1 MVTLEWPWHSYL
13 LPAATKCERQDWH
26 VANQFF
32 KVDEYLTSQQIASF
46 FSRETAKKKA
56 LKMSK
61 LKPRKTNG
69 LWKEKRS
76 CKIFRRTSWIPY
88 PSVIQSC
95 TAITTSVIMPPTRT
109 WTSSPSLSFKISF
122 HPFSLTSPIFVLS
135 CLFLCRHVSYIV
147 YIIQV
152 QKVIQKEFWNENLD
166 KLIQKLFVSNKF
178 YPGIMWQL
186 VSQRIWTPLRRFGPP
201 PHQTFLLSN
210 LCIIFGN

>member
-1 MVTLEWPWHSYL
+1 MSKSMRKARLACGEPI
-13 LPAATKCERQDWH
+13 
-26 VANQFF
+26 F

-109 WTSSPSLSFKISF
+109 WTSSPSLSFKISV

-152 QKVIQKEFWNENLD
+152 QKVIQKEF
-166 KLIQKLFVSNKF
+166 
-178 YPGIMWQL
+178 
-186 VSQRIWTPLRRFGPP
+186 
-201 PHQTFLLSN
+201 
-210 LCIIFGN
+210 

>member
-1 MVTLEWPWHSYL
+1 MGWALKSSKHYKRLPKIQKDYL
-13 LPAATKCERQDWH
+13 LNIYNAG
-26 VANQFF
+26 NQTGHRVDPVSVSKSMREVRLPSDEPIF

-95 TAITTSVIMPPTRT
+95 TAITTSVIMLPTRN
-109 WTSSPSLSFKISF
+109 WTSSPSFSFKTSV
-122 HPFSLTSPIFVLS
+122 HPFSLTSPIL
-135 CLFLCRHVSYIV
+135 
-147 YIIQV
+147 
-152 QKVIQKEFWNENLD
+152 K
-166 KLIQKLFVSNKF
+166 
-178 YPGIMWQL
+178 
-186 VSQRIWTPLRRFGPP
+186 
-201 PHQTFLLSN
+201 
-210 LCIIFGN
+210 

>member
-109 WTSSPSLSFKISF
+109 WTSSPSLSFKISVN
-122 HPFSLTSPIFVLS
+122 PFSLTSPIFVLS

-201 PHQTFLLSN
+201 PPPNFPFKQPLYH
-210 LCIIFGN
+210 IW

>member
-1 MVTLEWPWHSYL
+1 MGLKSSKHYKRLSKIQHDYL
-13 LPAATKCERQDWH
+13 LDISNAGSQTGH
-26 VANQFF
+26 
-32 KVDEYLTSQQIASF
+32 KVDPVSVSKSMRKASF

-109 WTSSPSLSFKISF
+109 WTSSPSLSFKISV

-152 QKVIQKEFWNENLD
+152 QKVIQKEF
-166 KLIQKLFVSNKF
+166 
-178 YPGIMWQL
+178 
-186 VSQRIWTPLRRFGPP
+186 
-201 PHQTFLLSN
+201 
-210 LCIIFGN
+210 

>member
-1 MVTLEWPWHSYL
+1 MGLKSSKHYKRLSKIQHDYL
-13 LPAATKCERQDWH
+13 LDISNAGSQTGHKVDPVCVEIHAKGKTGIWQI
-26 VANQFF
+26 F
-32 KVDEYLTSQQIASF
+32 KVDEYLTSQLIASF

-109 WTSSPSLSFKISF
+109 WTSSPSLSFKISV

-135 CLFLCRHVSYIV
+135 CLFLYSHVSYIV

-152 QKVIQKEFWNENLD
+152 QKVIQKEF
-166 KLIQKLFVSNKF
+166 
-178 YPGIMWQL
+178 
-186 VSQRIWTPLRRFGPP
+186 
-201 PHQTFLLSN
+201 
-210 LCIIFGN
+210 